1 LETNSALP
9 LRLGQLDDLNM
20 LKDLLAMVKEAG
32 GVLIIEKFIM
42 QENYMPN
49 IVHISGGSVG
59 ALNLSGVQVVERI
72 DMRIGELL
80 KDPNLETFANALKSL
95 TEAISSNTERLN
107 ETQRNDA
114 LGQLE
119 LLGQQASLPADK
131 RSRPMLSALVNTLAN
146 VCAGAG
152 GLAAAWTTWGP
163 PITAFFGV

>member
-1 LETNSALP
+1 MNT
-9 LRLGQLDDLNM
+9 
-20 LKDLLAMVKEAG
+20 LKDLLAMIKEAG
-32 GVLIIEKFIM
+32 GCLIIENFTI
-42 QENYMPN
+42 QVNYMPN
-49 IVHISGGSVG
+49 VVHISGGSVG
-59 ALNLSGVQVVERI
+59 ALNLSGVQIVERI
-72 DMRIGELL
+72 DMRIGDLL
-80 KDPNLETFANALKSL
+80 KDSNSQDFANALKAL
-95 TEAISSNTERLN
+95 TEAISSSTERLT

-163 PITAFFGV
+163 AITAFFGV